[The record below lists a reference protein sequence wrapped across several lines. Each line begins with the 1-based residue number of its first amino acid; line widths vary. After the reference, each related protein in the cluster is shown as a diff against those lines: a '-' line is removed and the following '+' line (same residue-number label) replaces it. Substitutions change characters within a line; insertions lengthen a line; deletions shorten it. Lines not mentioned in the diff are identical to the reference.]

1 MLCIPF
7 LQECM
12 ELGEESR
19 IFPLF
24 VYSCILLLSGGIAL
38 SMFFQPMPQGKGN
51 VEPVRY
57 AYIGICFALCLVA
70 YGGCFVLGFY
80 SSMFLLTLA
89 IAFFMGWINGEK
101 ANRREAFKVLAA
113 AVVVTAFEYACFDL
127 LLKVQVPEA
136 LFF

>member
-1 MLCIPF
+1 
-7 LQECM
+7 M

-38 SMFFQPMPQGKGN
+38 TMFLQPMPEGRSG
-51 VEPVRY
+51 VAPVRY
-57 AYIGICFALCLVA
+57 AYIGTCFAFCLIA

-101 ANRREAFKVLAA
+101 LNGREVLKVLAA
-113 AVVVTAFEYACFDL
+113 AIVVTAFEYGCFDL

-136 LFF
+136 LLF